1 MTPKPVTAAALA
13 AEPKL
18 MGIREYARHRKCSHP
33 AVIHAIDAGRLVNAV
48 RTDHR
53 GRRAIDQVAADLE
66 WSLTT
71 DPAQQRE
78 KDEQRKAAPQPA
90 PTEKQLLI
98 DGTVEDVVPQPD
110 DNAQL
115 GARARLTYSVQRSRG
130 AAAKAEMLE
139 LQVRERRGDLI
150 DRTKVQDEFFR
161 QATKLREA
169 IMRVAVSEKHKL
181 AAIKDPE
188 KIQARLEEALRNAL
202 RTLADG
208 QNARR

>member
-1 MTPKPVTAAALA
+1 MSKPVTIDTLAAA
-13 AEPKL
+13 PKL
-18 MGIREYARHRKCSHP
+18 MGIREYSRHRGCSHP
-33 AVIHAIDAGRLVNAV
+33 AVIKAIKDGRLASAL
-48 RTDHR
+48 RTDAR
-53 GRRAIDQVAADLE
+53 GKQVIDQAAADLE

-78 KDEQRKAAPQPA
+78 KDEQRKADPKPT

-98 DGTVEDVVPQPD
+98 DGSVEDVVPPKD
-110 DNAQL
+110 DSDQL
-115 GARARLTYSVQRSRG
+115 ASRARLTFSVQRSRG

-139 LQVRERRGDLI
+139 LQVQERRGDLI
-150 DRTKVQDEFFR
+150 NRMRVQDEAFR

-188 KIQARLEEALRNAL
+188 KIQARLEAAL
-202 RTLADG
+202 RTALRSLTNG
-208 QNARR
+208 PSTQR